1 MTYPGEKAFEV
12 FEKKYGADAGTE
24 VMERIADAMWDQ
36 KGNDRL
42 IISNIHTINACNHV
56 VDGDIEHAGEW
67 FSFSIESGDRNGT
80 VIHGWG
86 PLDEVSPYKPEP
98 PVIYE
103 MVPRDRDLELRNPSM
118 FRVYLH
124 WRDAD
129 WFKEMCRSY
138 NYDRYAQPGG
148 KIEGYYRDKA
158 AKRGLA
164 WTTREDAKE
173 RIDAFRSISA

>member
-1 MTYPGEKAFEV
+1 MYPGEKAFES
-12 FEKKYGADAGTE
+12 FEEKYGADAATE

-36 KGNDRL
+36 KGDDRL

-56 VDGDIEHAGEW
+56 ADGDIEHEGEW

-86 PLDEVSPYKPEP
+86 PRYEVSPYKPEP
-98 PVIYE
+98 PVIYD
-103 MVPRDRDLELRNPSM
+103 MVPRDIGLESHRPEM

-124 WRDAD
+124 WRNTE

-138 NYDRYAQPGG
+138 NYDRYVQPGG
-148 KIEGYYRDKA
+148 KTEEYYSDKA
-158 AKRGLA
+158 QKRGLKFIP
-164 WTTREDAKE
+164 REDAQE
-173 RIDAFRSISA
+173 RIDAFRSAG